1 MNNPMIELSQ
11 RLHRINN
18 DLKKMREKD
27 DNNRKEIERLGEES
41 LMVMMAITECYEML
55 LSVAPAS
62 IDELSGKGGVPFVS
76 VMVLVYVNLIKKGVK
91 TLEDVPEH
99 LREAVAKQLKG
110 DE

>member
-27 DNNRKEIERLGEES
+27 DNNKKEIERLGEES
-41 LMVMMAITECYEML
+41 LMVMMAITECYEIL

-62 IDELSGKGGVPFVS
+62 VDAAFTPIPPESFVTF
-76 VMVLVYVNLIKKGVK
+76 VQI
-91 TLEDVPEH
+91 
-99 LREAVAKQLKG
+99 A
-110 DE
+110 